1 MIERIN
7 DTVLEAIKNFNPLF
21 NGIEITNNIL
31 KYNNESVNLADFNL
45 NDLFESYQLNL
56 DLNKMSADDLFEII
70 KLNADLINANKGEN
84 YGKRAN

>member
-21 NGIEITNNIL
+21 NGIEINNNIL
-31 KYNNESVNLADFNL
+31 KYNNESVNLANFNL
-45 NDLFESYQLNL
+45 NN
-56 DLNKMSADDLFEII
+56 MSADDLFEII